1 MTDET
6 IEVVDEQEQEQA
18 REYGFTVMV
27 KADGNIQLTPHN
39 LVNDFEFVGL
49 AEYVNQKK
57 TDLLK
62 TISLSVETRTL
73 QSIGLLAKALTGLV
87 QEPVNKEAEV
97 G

>member
-1 MTDET
+1 MTET
-6 IEVVDEQEQEQA
+6 TNASIEVEAKENA

-27 KADGNIQLTPHN
+27 EADGNIKLTPHN

-57 TDLLK
+57 SDLLK
-62 TISLSVETRTL
+62 TVGFSIETRTL

-87 QEPVNKEAEV
+87 QEPVKDKA
-97 G
+97 